1 MTKIEAYEVVN
12 SCETYQEL
20 ADKIRKIGVTGVI
33 QGRNRSFV
41 SEKMALA
48 CEDFETFMEN
58 GLPNVLTREFGI
70 RQQAM
75 YIYYSEKGIL

>member
-1 MTKIEAYEVVN
+1 MIDRLNAYEAVA
-12 SCETYQEL
+12 SCETYKHL
-20 ADKIRKIGVTGVI
+20 AGIIRTISIEGRI

-70 RQQAM
+70 RQQAL
-75 YIYYSEKGIL
+75 YIYYSENN